1 MRRHMVND
9 REGNAIDIVLGRLA
23 ERGDTPA
30 MYWNEE
36 TISYRAFLGLIA
48 EWETR
53 LANDGVGQGTVC
65 GALADY
71 SPRTAALF
79 FALFK
84 RKAIVVPFTT
94 AARAE
99 MTTQLA
105 IAGVTSLYR
114 MAPDDTW
121 THELLDGKDN
131 ALVVTF
137 RERASPG
144 LIVFTS
150 GSTGVPKGI
159 LHDCERVMRK
169 FLAARDSWRTVLF
182 LMLDHFGGFN
192 TLLSTFAYGGVAV
205 CLPDR
210 APDTVCRIIAASQAT
225 LLPTTPT
232 FLNLLVASGAHLAHD
247 LSSIRLITYGTE
259 VMPEE
264 TLARI
269 RPAFPNAVLKQTY
282 GLSELGVLRSKSR
295 ADDSVWVR
303 VGGDG
308 FEVKVVDNML
318 WVRSE
323 ANMVGY
329 LNAPSP
335 FSDDGWLCTGDMVE
349 TDGDYFRILGRQSDM
364 INVGGQKVFPAEVE
378 SVLLQDANVA
388 EASVAGVPHAL
399 MGHVVTARIS
409 LVQPEEVGPLTI
421 RLRKLCLA
429 HLTKYKVPV
438 RFVVTD
444 PGTQHSERFKKVR
457 SV

>member
-1 MRRHMVND
+1 MHRDMVSD
-9 REGNAIDIVLGRLA
+9 REGNAIDIVLERLA
-23 ERGDTPA
+23 QRGDTPA
-30 MYWNEE
+30 MYWNGR
-36 TISYRAFLGLIA
+36 TISYRAFLALVTA
-48 EWETR
+48 WEAR
-53 LANDGVGQGTVC
+53 LATDGVGQGTVC

-71 SPRTAALF
+71 SPGTAALF

-121 THELLDGKDN
+121 TLELLDGKDN
-131 ALVVTF
+131 ALVSTF
-137 RERASPG
+137 RERSSPG

-169 FLAARDSWRTVLF
+169 FLAPRDSWSTVLF

-210 APDTVCRIIAASQAT
+210 APDTVCRIIAESKAT

-232 FLNLLVASGAHLAHD
+232 FLNLLVASGAYQAHD

-269 RPAFPNAVLKQTY
+269 RAAFPNAVLKQTY

-308 FEVKVVDNML
+308 FEVKVLDNML

-378 SVLLQDANVA
+378 SVLLQDPNVA

-444 PGTQHSERFKKVR
+444 ANAQHSERFKKVR